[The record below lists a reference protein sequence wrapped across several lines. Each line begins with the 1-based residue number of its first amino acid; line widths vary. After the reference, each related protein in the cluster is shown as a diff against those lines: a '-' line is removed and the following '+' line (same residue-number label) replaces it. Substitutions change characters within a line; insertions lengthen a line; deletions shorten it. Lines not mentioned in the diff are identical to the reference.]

1 MIPISN
7 QIGIKT
13 LCRFWSLPDLNLI
26 LAEPVFSNQWGVL
39 GSTGKL
45 PSFVICDNTKL
56 TIVLTI

>member
-13 LCRFWSLPDLNLI
+13 LCLFWSLSDLNLI
-26 LAEPVFSNQWGVL
+26 LTEPVFSDQWDVL

-45 PSFVICDNTKL
+45 PSFVIYDSTKL